1 ITPPPEDAET
11 RSLPSSKVEFGVLV
25 FLEYIEKVNGRRD
38 EKITVVRKKHQLM
51 SPLKR
56 RVSKYEGILPQKAKE
71 AVARAYEAGIN
82 RGRIVVQRGL
92 RYLLSIGD
100 LFSQINNMTREINVL
115 GEKLC
120 SFDIQVKLPSENK

>member
-1 ITPPPEDAET
+1 
-11 RSLPSSKVEFGVLV
+11 
-25 FLEYIEKVNGRRD
+25 
-38 EKITVVRKKHQLM
+38 M